1 MLEGVGMKAILLVL
15 KQQHLRILL
24 SATHPNLVMILNNL
38 NGNCQRYYLLT
49 CKPCEEFWRDGVESR
64 NVMNSEILIFQSL
77 NTATTKLWKFFAIAR
92 DVTRLHA
99 KKAIY
104 GNTGNL
110 TLQMHSIW
118 WEITVAVLFT
128 VVLCQAL
135 WSVSKWTVQIWNL
148 HKNTYES
155 LGRRLDSSREEF
167 FISNKK
173 AKITI

>member
-1 MLEGVGMKAILLVL
+1 MNFFYSTWSHE
-15 KQQHLRILL
+15 
-24 SATHPNLVMILNNL
+24 NNYT
-38 NGNCQRYYLLT
+38 RYQT
-49 CKPCEEFWRDGVESR
+49 FVH
-64 NVMNSEILIFQSL
+64 SL
-77 NTATTKLWKFFAIAR
+77 NRHSISIHVSGRPKLLKLYWNATGMLLLLQEQVWVRHLPFGW
-92 DVTRLHA
+92 LHSSSGY
-99 KKAIY
+99 Y